1 MFPSTKISIRTLATH
16 IPPAPIKKGYS
27 NTLLLPTTKFG
38 PKLPTGEE
46 RDDLIEKS
54 SQSLYE
60 WQAQAKDARNSF
72 TLHDGPPYANGDLH
86 LGHSLNKILKD
97 IINRFQLIHYDS
109 KINYRPGWDCH
120 GLPIEMKATNMEA
133 EIKKQ
138 KSKSKENKKNKSND
152 SPSNITSPQLLAVEI
167 RAACR
172 NLAATMI
179 DSQRKQF
186 KEFAIMTDFENPYV
200 TMSHDYE
207 INQLKIFRKLIENG
221 LLSRQM
227 KPVWW
232 GCETQTALAEAEL
245 EYNNDHKSTSIY
257 VKFPIHTREFY
268 SFVQEKFSIKD
279 SLNIIHLLI
288 WTSTPWT
295 IPANKAICV
304 NKNLEYTLL
313 HNKESNEY
321 MVVAQTLAEQL
332 SLLEQEW
339 RPIDIEVSFSG
350 KSLVGLEYTNP
361 ASKTQVLHPV
371 LHGDHVVASAGSG
384 LVHTA
389 PAHGGEDYLIGKKN
403 DLNIVSSVDGQG
415 KFIRG
420 NIPVGF
426 ESLEGGKVTESTTIW
441 KCIDI
446 LQENNMVYNINKNFR
461 HSYPYDWRSK
471 TPVIQRAT
479 PQWFVNVEKIK
490 STALKALENVQF
502 LPESGKNRLPLFI
515 NNRNEWCI
523 SRQRTWGVPL
533 PIIHN
538 KLTNKPIEDLK
549 VIDYIIARI
558 DEYGTDEWFVVED
571 NVSRWLP
578 KEYEDEAHLYTKGQD
593 TMDVWFDSGTSWSTL
608 SNGNDLERDMN
619 SDEPLADVYLEGSD
633 QHRGWF
639 QSSLLNKIIASGSGG
654 EDFKPVA
661 PFKKIITHGFT
672 LDSKNDKM
680 SKSKG
685 NIILPKHAMEG
696 GGKPFLPKLGTDG
709 LRLWVASSNYM
720 SDVNVTSEVL
730 TRVFENVKKLRVTF
744 KYLLGN
750 LNDFQDPV
758 AYQDLN
764 PFDKYTL
771 SRLST
776 VQRNCIGFYNG
787 HNFSRVVG
795 EINNHMNTDLSAL
808 YFDISKDCL
817 YTDSKNSHRRR
828 SIQTVLREVLRTY
841 IGLLAPIQP
850 ILTQEVWDQSK
861 GIFGHSEASPFMV
874 GKWQDFY
881 QLPSEFENMAI
892 EKDFELI
899 YSIRDAVYMELEA
912 LRINGGHYKNR
923 LETQISLKFKDDS
936 PLKLLLHTHL
946 EFLDDYFLVSKVN
959 LDHDL
964 SQKYRPEFI
973 QNINGEDI
981 EIQIGS
987 SLNAKCP
994 RCWKYNTPKE
1004 DQLCLKCHSVVQV
1017 QLS

>member
-1 MFPSTKISIRTLATH
+1 MLPSTRVHVRTLATKV
-16 IPPAPIKKGYS
+16 PSETAKKGYS
-27 NTLLLPTTKFG
+27 HTLLLPTTKFG
-38 PKLPTGEE
+38 PKIPSGQQ
-46 RDDLIEKS
+46 RDDLIERS
-54 SQSLYE
+54 SQALYQ
-60 WQAQAKDARNSF
+60 WQAQAKDGSNSF

-97 IINRFQLIHYDS
+97 LINRFQLIYHDS
-109 KINYRPGWDCH
+109 RINYRPGWDCH

-133 EIKKQ
+133 EIKQQ
-138 KSKSKENKKNKSND
+138 KSKSKKKD
-152 SPSNITSPQLLAVEI
+152 STITSPQLLAVEI

-172 NLAATMI
+172 NLASTMI
-179 DSQRKQF
+179 SSQRKQF
-186 KEFAIMTDFENPYV
+186 KDFAIMTDFENPYV

-207 INQLKIFRKLIENG
+207 INQLRIFRKLIENG

-257 VKFPIHTREFY
+257 VKFPIHTPEFLA
-268 SFVQEKFSIKD
+268 FVQEKFAIDAMDKV
-279 SLNIIHLLI
+279 NLLI

-304 NKNLEYTLL
+304 NKDLEYTLL
-313 HNKESNEY
+313 HKDSEY
-321 MVVAQTLAEQL
+321 MVVAQSLAEQL
-332 SLLEQEW
+332 SSLDPEW
-339 RPIDIEVSFSG
+339 TPVDGNVTFSG
-350 KSLVGLEYTNP
+350 KSLVGVEYTNP
-361 ASKTQVLHPV
+361 ATNTDVLHPI
-371 LHGDHVVASAGSG
+371 LHGDHVIASAGSG

-389 PAHGGEDYLIGKKN
+389 PAHGGEDYLIGKKSGL
-403 DLNIVSSVDGQG
+403 DIVSSVDGHG
-415 KFIRG
+415 KFIKE

-426 ESLEGGKVTESTTIW
+426 HSLEGGKVTDSATIW
-441 KCIDI
+441 QCIDI
-446 LQENNMVYNINKNFR
+446 LKENGMIYNINKNFR

-490 STALKALENVQF
+490 STALKALEHVQF

-538 KLTNKPIEDLK
+538 KSTNVPIDDLK
-549 VIDYIIARI
+549 VIDHIITKI

-571 NVSRWLP
+571 DISRWLP
-578 KEYEDEAHLYTKGQD
+578 KEFEHEGHLYAKGQD

-608 SNGNDLERDMN
+608 SDGKLDEAMM
-619 SDEPLADVYLEGSD
+619 SHEPLADVYLEGSD

-639 QSSLLNKIIASGSGG
+639 QSSLLNKIIASGSSGR
-654 EDFKPVA
+654 DFKPVA

-685 NIILPKHAMEG
+685 NIILPQHAMEG

-709 LRLWVASSNYM
+709 LRLWVASSNYI

-758 AYQDLN
+758 AYDDLN
-764 PFDKYTL
+764 PFDKYAL
-771 SRLST
+771 SRLHT
-776 VQRNCIGFYNG
+776 VQRNCIEFYND

-795 EINNHMNTDLSAL
+795 EINNHMNSDLSAL

-817 YTDSKNSHRRR
+817 YTDSKNSLRRR

-841 IGLLAPIQP
+841 IGILAPIQP
-850 ILTQEVWDQSK
+850 ILTQEVWEQGSN
-861 GIFGHSEASPFMV
+861 IFGRDENSPFML

-881 QLPSEFENMAI
+881 QLPAKFENRAI
-892 EKDFELI
+892 EKEFELI
-899 YSIRDAVYMELEA
+899 WNIRDAAYIELEA
-912 LRINGGHYKNR
+912 LRVNGDYKNR
-923 LETQISLKFKDDS
+923 LETQISLNFKS
-936 PLKLLLHTHL
+936 NSSIRHVLSGHL
-946 EFLDDYFLVSKVN
+946 GFLDDYFLVSKVS
-959 LDHDL
+959 LDHNL
-964 SQKYRPEFI
+964 SHKYQPQI
-973 QNINGEDI
+973 IHNIHGEDV
-981 EIQIGS
+981 EIQVGPS
-987 SLNAKCP
+987 SHAKCP
-994 RCWKYNTPKE
+994 RCWKFNAPKE
-1004 DQLCLKCHSVVQV
+1004 DHLCLKCESVVH
-1017 QLS
+1017 